1 MHNYSMNSTIYAPT
15 NITTYAAISSIDA
28 ETNTTTT
35 ATTSTTF
42 INSTS
47 TNKLIVL
54 PIIILQILSNY
65 I

>member
-1 MHNYSMNSTIYAPT
+1 MHNYSMNSIIYAPT

-28 ETNTTTT
+28 ETNTTT